1 MQIRKSILRDV
12 MTKNGI
18 TVGKLCEKVYG
29 AADDKEGLKKINET
43 LQYREVSKSLAE
55 KLVKAAGGSD
65 EEAKKAALVMKEIN
79 GEKKKELDAEGVK
92 MANEAAAKAWE
103 DWDDNKMKP
112 YVESVYA
119 KADELLAADK
129 AKEAEKA
136 AAAEKKAAT
145 KKEAK
150 VEKKAAD
157 KGDAAPVKGATDDPF
172 AN

>member
-12 MTKNGI
+12 MSRNGI
-18 TVGKLCEKVYG
+18 TVEKLAEKVYG

-55 KLVKAAGGSD
+55 KLVKAAGGTDD
-65 EEAKKAALVMKEIN
+65 EARKAFLVMREVN
-79 GEKKKELDAEGVK
+79 SEKKKELDAKGVAD
-92 MANEAAAKAWE
+92 ANAAAAKAWE
-103 DWDDNKMKP
+103 NWDDNIMKP
-112 YVESVYA
+112 YVEGIYA

-129 AKEAEKA
+129 AEAAKKA
-136 AAAEKKAAT
+136 EAAEKKAST

-150 VEKKAAD
+150 VAAPKAE
-157 KGDAAPVKGATDDPF
+157 AAPVKGATDDPF

>member
-18 TVGKLCEKVYG
+18 TVEKLCEKVYG

-157 KGDAAPVKGATDDPF
+157 KADAAPVKGATDDPF